1 LLLWNV
7 ISQAVKTTSC
17 QGPNV
22 EMVDQALVKK
32 LAALL
37 KDHTEVRAAYLF
49 GSRARGSYSS
59 MSDVDIAV
67 AFAPATSAW
76 HEVELQEQL
85 TVQLA
90 MPVQVVDLAHAG
102 SYLVKAVQREGI
114 QLVGDASVAVED
126 STSRGEERSE
136 DAATDPRV
144 AEALWLL
151 ESATDKVRR
160 LDSALPLLIDVVPEA
175 VLAGEMTAVRNFLGV
190 FMLLIEPLE
199 TLVRR
204 VARYAHF
211 ILGYA
216 APETT
221 LRAQTTLAAQ
231 VLGLSAAAVEG
242 IGAMA
247 RLRGQLAHAYWELDE
262 AAMAPVAP
270 QRLQPVLEHLVER
283 ASRFILMEQARG
295 QRHG

>member
-1 LLLWNV
+1 
-7 ISQAVKTTSC
+7 
-17 QGPNV
+17 
-22 EMVDQALVKK
+22 MVDQALVEK

-49 GSRARGSYSS
+49 GSRARGSHRST
-59 MSDVDIAV
+59 SDVDIAV

-76 HEVELQEQL
+76 NEVELQEQL

-90 MPVQVVDLAHAG
+90 IPVQIVDLARADSHLARVV
-102 SYLVKAVQREGI
+102 YREGI
-114 QLVGDASVAVED
+114 QLVGDAPVAVED
-126 STSRGEERSE
+126 STSMGEERLE
-136 DAATDPRV
+136 EAGPDPRV

-151 ESATDKVRR
+151 ESAADKVRR
-160 LDSALPLLIDVVPEA
+160 LDRALPLLTDVVPEA
-175 VLAGEMTAVRNFLGV
+175 VLAGEMTAVRNFIGV

-204 VARYAHF
+204 VARYAHL

-216 APETT
+216 EPEATW
-221 LRAQTTLAAQ
+221 RAQTTLAAQ
-231 VLGLSAAAVEG
+231 VLGLSATAVEG

-247 RLRGQLAHAYWELDE
+247 RLRGQLAHAYWELD
-262 AAMAPVAP
+262 AAAIAPVAP

-283 ASRFILMEQARG
+283 ASRFVLVEQARW

>member
-1 LLLWNV
+1 
-7 ISQAVKTTSC
+7 
-17 QGPNV
+17 
-22 EMVDQALVKK
+22 MVDQALVKK

-102 SYLVKAVQREGI
+102 SHLVKAVHREGI

-126 STSRGEERSE
+126 STSMGEERSE
-136 DAATDPRV
+136 DAGTDLRV

-151 ESATDKVRR
+151 ASAADKVRR
-160 LDSALPLLIDVVPEA
+160 LDRALPLLIDVVPEA

-216 APETT
+216 APEAT

-283 ASRFILMEQARG
+283 ASRFILVEQARW